1 VSEEKDLQL
10 IEDPSLKTHVLEKLE
25 SVIDPELGIDI
36 VNIGL
41 VYKVQLFEGG
51 FCEVQM
57 TLTTMDC
64 PFAETIEAEVKETLA
79 EIPQISTSRVKYIWY
94 PAWNPERMTR
104 YARIALGMQ

>member
-1 VSEEKDLQL
+1 VSAEKDLKL
-10 IEDPSLKTHVLEKLE
+10 IEDQSLKTHVLEKLA

-51 FCEVQM
+51 FCEIQM

-64 PFAETIEAEVKETLA
+64 PFAETIEAEVKEALA
-79 EIPQISTSRVKYIWY
+79 EIPQIRTSRVKYIWY
-94 PAWNPERMTR
+94 PAWNPERMSR